1 MSASPAA
8 PQRGPA
14 RGKHSR
20 TITVLATRRSGRPSL
35 HRFGIDVKQKT
46 PCRIASGM
54 LMLACLLLVACGT
67 PPAKDFKGSWRP
79 VNRFRAVPA
88 EIPLHR
94 QYTYFAAPID
104 ETLKSM
110 LTRWANDTERSL
122 DYQLNYDVTLC
133 QAVASLR
140 TTDIDAAAGELN
152 AVYAAQGVRVTV
164 RPGEIVVTSRNRPA
178 PSPAPGGPGNDAKPE
193 VATP

>member
-8 PQRGPA
+8 QQRGPA
-14 RGKHSR
+14 CGTHSR
-20 TITVLATRRSGRPSL
+20 TITVLAARRSGHPSL
-35 HRFGIDVKQKT
+35 HRFGIDVKQKM
-46 PCRIASGM
+46 PCRIVAGM
-54 LMLACLLLVACGT
+54 IILACLLLVACGT

-94 QYTYFAAPID
+94 HYTYFAAPID

-152 AVYAAQGVRVTV
+152 TVYAAQGVRVTV
-164 RPGEIVVTSRNRPA
+164 RPGEIVVTSRDRPA
-178 PSPAPGGPGNDAKPE
+178 SSLAPGGSGNDAKPK